1 MKRLFL
7 LIVLILCFACSKDDD
22 NQSLPPATEYAAGTF
37 ACYVD
42 GKPFIDNSG
51 GWFNCYYQLVGG
63 EYYFS
68 IGGKAKVNALEFIIL
83 GTKAK
88 TIEEGETLYLNES
101 KVGNAWAG
109 GQFVLDITD
118 YKSSETNQNNT
129 GELVI
134 TKFDLEENIVS
145 GTFWFDMEN
154 PYTGEIVE
162 IREGRFDTYFTQ

>member
-1 MKRLFL
+1 M
-7 LIVLILCFACSKDDD
+7 CSSD
-22 NQSLPPATEYAAGTF
+22 L
-37 ACYVD
+37 
-42 GKPFIDNSG
+42 
-51 GWFNCYYQLVGG
+51 
-63 EYYFS
+63 
-68 IGGKAKVNALEFIIL
+68 VNALEFIIL

-118 YKSSETNQNNT
+118 YKSSETDQNNT